1 MMENQPIACTLAG
14 RDLEDRLALIA
25 ALTRDAL
32 QGYERVDLTLTL
44 RYAIEAA
51 PRVQEVVRK
60 ERACCPFL
68 SFEIHEQANEVW
80 LAIKAPAEVQKNT
93 DTLFGPFLPPSPFL

>member
-1 MMENQPIACTLAG
+1 MMESQPIACTLAG
-14 RDLEDRLALIA
+14 RDLQDRLALIA

-32 QGYERVDLTLTL
+32 RGYERGDLTLKL

-51 PRVQEVVRK
+51 PRVQEMVRK

-68 SFEIHEQANEVW
+68 SFAIYEQANEVW
-80 LAIKAPAEVQKNT
+80 LAIKAPEEVEKNI
-93 DTLFGPFLPPSPFL
+93 DTLFGPFLPPSSSF